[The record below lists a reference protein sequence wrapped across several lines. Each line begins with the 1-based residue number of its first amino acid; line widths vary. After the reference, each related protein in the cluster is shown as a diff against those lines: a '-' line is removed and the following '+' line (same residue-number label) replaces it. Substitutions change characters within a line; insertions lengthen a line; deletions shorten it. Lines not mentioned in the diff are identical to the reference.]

1 MPVGDAARIRKH
13 LRQLVEDAR
22 SEGAPSISLH
32 VGAVR
37 DDLGLDY
44 SDAILDICQVLET
57 GKFQTEARVK
67 FVHRTNRPRCGVNS
81 VFKFNVLD

>member
-1 MPVGDAARIRKH
+1 MPIGDAARIRKH

-22 SEGAPSISLH
+22 SAADPRISLR

-44 SDAILDICQVLET
+44 SEAILDICQVLET
-57 GKFQTEARVK
+57 RKFQTEARVELLY
-67 FVHRTNRPRCGVNS
+67 RTNRPRCGVDS
-81 VFKFNVLD
+81 VFRFNVLD